1 MFHGVY
7 TALITPF
14 RNGSVDYE
22 AIDKILEFQIKS
34 GVTGVVP
41 MGTTGESPTVSHEEH
56 VQIIKHVVRTVSGRV
71 KVIAGAGSNSTKE
84 AVYLARMAEEAGA
97 DAILTVNPYYNR
109 PTQNGL
115 IAHFAEIANSIK
127 IPVVLYNIPSRTN
140 VNFLPES
147 TLTLLDMAPNILAMK
162 EATGDIIQMMR
173 LHELCGE
180 RLAMLTGDD
189 NNLLPFLSIGGK
201 GVISVLSNI
210 LPAQIVSV
218 VEKWNA
224 GNIEQAREEFYRLL
238 PLSRAMFVETNP
250 IPIKAVMAK
259 AAYCSDELRLPL
271 QTLPEEKLADVLREF
286 EKYGVKF

>member
-1 MFHGVY
+1 M
-7 TALITPF
+7 
-14 RNGSVDYE
+14 
-22 AIDKILEFQIKS
+22 
-34 GVTGVVP
+34 
-41 MGTTGESPTVSHEEH
+41 
-56 VQIIKHVVRTVSGRV
+56 
-71 KVIAGAGSNSTKE
+71 
-84 AVYLARMAEEAGA
+84 
-97 DAILTVNPYYNR
+97 
-109 PTQNGL
+109 
-115 IAHFAEIANSIK
+115 
-127 IPVVLYNIPSRTN
+127 
-140 VNFLPES
+140 NFLPES

>member
-14 RNGSVDYE
+14 KNGSVDYG
-22 AIDKILEFQIKS
+22 AFDKILEYQIKG

-41 MGTTGESPTVSHEEH
+41 MGTTGESPTVSYEEH
-56 VQIIKHVVRTVSGRV
+56 VAIVRHAVKSVAGRV

-84 AVYLARMAEEAGA
+84 AVFLAKMAEEAGA
-97 DAILTVNPYYNR
+97 DAVLTVNPYYNK
-109 PTQNGL
+109 PTQRGL

-127 IPVVLYNIPSRTN
+127 IPVVLYNIPSRTG

-147 TLTLLDMAPNILAMK
+147 TKELIDKAPNVLAMK

-173 LHELCGE
+173 LRELCGDS
-180 RLAMLTGDD
+180 LAMLSGDD
-189 NNLLPFLSIGGK
+189 NILLPFLAIGGK
-201 GVISVLSNI
+201 GIISVLSNI
-210 LPAQIVSV
+210 LPSQLVSV

-224 GNIEQAREEFYRLL
+224 GNVNAARDEFYRLL
-238 PLSRAMFVETNP
+238 PLCRAMFVETNP

-259 AAYCSDELRLPL
+259 AGFCSPEVRLPL
-271 QTLPEEKLADVLREF
+271 QELPGDRLDAVLQEF
-286 EKYGVKF
+286 KKFGVTF